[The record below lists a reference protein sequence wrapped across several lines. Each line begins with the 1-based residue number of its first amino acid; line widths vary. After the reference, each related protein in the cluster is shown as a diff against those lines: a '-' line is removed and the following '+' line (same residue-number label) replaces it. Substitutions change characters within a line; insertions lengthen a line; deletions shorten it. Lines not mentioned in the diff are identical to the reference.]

1 MHYVESKCHNC
12 TKRSKRNQGLV
23 YRGQQT
29 KKTHNLKDYVF
40 NVFLVLIL
48 LKAVT
53 NATYFEIYIDNI
65 KH

>member
-1 MHYVESKCHNC
+1 MPQLYEKEQEESGLSV
-12 TKRSKRNQGLV
+12 KRATN
-23 YRGQQT
+23 